1 MRFGVTGAIA
11 SLVVVAGV
19 VAAPA
24 AGAAPSSRADEVVAH
39 WTTERL
45 AAAQPRD
52 LVVDQRG
59 LGYDRDADGRLT
71 PHGHGRAATIPAP
84 TVVPSSGRSQ
94 PAPTPVA
101 KPTGDTSAPTIT
113 NMDPA
118 GGTIGTSYTFS
129 ATVTDPSGV
138 RSVSFVI
145 TDPNRRNS
153 TFTPTAN
160 GSTYSVALQ
169 GFTPGTWSWTVKA
182 TDTRSNVAT
191 SSRVTFTVASA
202 PGGNSTVVA
211 NSAWTGGA
219 VEKAAGRIYF
229 EMPDTTA
236 ASGWAGYVCSGT
248 VVQEPATDRSIILTA
263 AHCVYDD
270 VAKVFARNVLF
281 IPDQVASGT
290 RTDTNCANDRYGCWA
305 PSYGVVDT
313 DWTTRTFPDNIPWD
327 YAYYVVPT
335 TGAHTAG
342 TEAADESLE
351 TAVGGLPIDFA
362 TPDVNVAN
370 SSIDR
375 TTALGYSYSQDPNF
389 MYCAEDMT
397 TSGTANWF
405 LPHCGLSGGASGGP
419 WIQPFD
425 TATGSGQIISVNS
438 WGYSN
443 GSPGMAGPKLSG
455 SSASALFGGAQ
466 SGPLT
471 TTGGSAL
478 DVS

>member
-1 MRFGVTGAIA
+1 MRLSVTGAIA

-24 AGAAPSSRADEVVAH
+24 AGAAPSSRAGDVVAH
-39 WTTERL
+39 WTAERL

-52 LVVDQRG
+52 LVIDERG
-59 LGYDRDADGRLT
+59 LGYERDADGRLT
-71 PHGHGRAATIPAP
+71 PHGHGRAASIPAP
-84 TVVPSSGRSQ
+84 TAVPSPERSQ
-94 PAPTPVA
+94 PSPTPAA
-101 KPTGDTSAPTIT
+101 KPAGDTTAPTIT

-118 GGTIGTSYTFS
+118 GGTIGTEYTFS
-129 ATVTDPSGV
+129 ADVTDASGI
-138 RSVSFVI
+138 RSVSFVV
-145 TDPNRRNS
+145 TNSAGRNS
-153 TFTPTAN
+153 TFTPTAS
-160 GSTYSVALQ
+160 GSRYSVTLQ
-169 GFTPGTWSWTVKA
+169 GFTAGSWSWSVKA
-182 TDTRSNVAT
+182 TDTKNNVRTT
-191 SSRVTFTVASA
+191 SKVSFTVASA
-202 PGGNSTVVA
+202 PSGDSTVVT
-211 NSAWTGGA
+211 NSAWRGGA

-229 EMPDTTA
+229 EMPDAKA

-248 VVQEPATDRSIILTA
+248 VVTDGASDRSIILTA

-290 RTDTNCANDRYGCWA
+290 RTDTNCANDAYGCWA
-305 PSYGVVDT
+305 PTYGVVDT

-335 TGAHTAG
+335 TGRHQGTDAG
-342 TEAADESLE
+342 SESLE
-351 TAVGGLPIDFA
+351 SAVGTLGIDFTA
-362 TPDVNVAN
+362 PDVNVAN

-419 WIQPFD
+419 WIQPFN
-425 TATGSGQIISVNS
+425 TATGSGSVISVNS

-455 SSASALFGGAQ
+455 SSAQNLFAGALSGGPT
-466 SGPLT
+466 S
-471 TTGGSAL
+471 TGGSAL
-478 DVS
+478 AVS